1 MKGLASGSNGDLVEE
16 EAKDYE
22 SNSNPLK
29 KLEAFRKIRKHRN
42 EDGSGNVFC
51 AISGHS

>member
-22 SNSNPLK
+22 SNSNPLE
-29 KLEAFRKIRKHRN
+29 KLEAF
-42 EDGSGNVFC
+42 
-51 AISGHS
+51 